1 MSGTFD
7 GQAIIH
13 FLCLFRSVL
22 LSEHGIDH
30 SLNLPHLHHLQ
41 GLFPT
46 GHRQGSTLAQKGE
59 LFNYRSQEGERG
71 GGGFLYGREGKTI
84 DVIMYK
90 KGHVDVK
97 RTREYLNLNVNPFH
111 RGRVQTRGSK
121 LTHLFP
127 KFSSKYIV
135 MLETLAVR

>member
-1 MSGTFD
+1 MSDTFD
-7 GQAIIH
+7 GQAINH

-59 LFNYRSQEGERG
+59 LFNYRSQEGE
-71 GGGFLYGREGKTI
+71 GGFLFWSGEENYRCYYVQKEG
-84 DVIMYK
+84 
-90 KGHVDVK
+90 
-97 RTREYLNLNVNPFH
+97 
-111 RGRVQTRGSK
+111 
-121 LTHLFP
+121 
-127 KFSSKYIV
+127 
-135 MLETLAVR
+135 TLVSNELANT